1 MQTRKLTEV
10 PRSEF
15 AKETNFIVEIDEEVK
30 RVPGSEIRQL
40 VTDEETRAKAAEK
53 KLGDDLAAEALRAST
68 AENTIADNLTAEI
81 SRASGAE
88 KNLTADLAAEVIR
101 AVGVE
106 KVLEDNIAAEVTR
119 ATSAEKT
126 VAADLEA
133 EATRAETA
141 EKVLTD
147 DLTAE
152 TTRAKAA
159 EEKLTDD
166 LTAETTRAKAR
177 EDGIAADLAEEISRA
192 VNAEIGLAGDLDA
205 EVARA
210 NAAENTLTDNLMAE
224 TTRATGAERV
234 LTDDLTAEINRSQ
247 AAEHEIASD
256 LEAESVRAKAAE
268 KMNADAIS
276 AEATR
281 AKAEESKLQ
290 NSIQTETG
298 RAEAAEASIR
308 STIETNRPV
317 WNDKYTKNEID
328 NKFSALESNTD
339 WKETV
344 ATYDDIATTYPVPQD
359 GWTVNVKDTDY
370 TYRWSGEKWVAI
382 SANAIPKATQSVDG
396 LLSKEDKAAFD
407 DAYSKC
413 HIHTNKSVLDKITQ
427 VLLDNWNA
435 AYSHISDA
443 VKHITAAERTNWNAA
458 HTHISNKSN
467 PHGVTAAQA
476 GAAPA
481 SHTHSYL
488 PLSGGTVTGNVTFN
502 TSLTGLDWNMNTD
515 YAKAYFKNTGD
526 GDTDSY
532 FAFETG
538 DNGNEYFRWLQKSGS
553 TTTELM
559 NLKSDGLRVKGAKV
573 AVEGHTHTKSQI
585 TDMPTKVS
593 QFTNDS
599 GYITQAD
606 VDTSQN
612 HTHANKTVLDKI
624 TQALL
629 DTWNGKAGTSVATQ
643 TANGLMAAADKKK
656 LDGVAAGANNY
667 VHLTTAGNKHIP
679 AGGSSGQFLKWSAN
693 GTAVWANTTTDTT
706 LTKSGV
712 PADAKKVGDELTI
725 IRDEIS
731 AGGDTGALDTRIA
744 AIEANVNKWNSTS
757 MFYNDTQAGI
767 EGYTKLRG
775 KSITLRDSGDNYA
788 HINHYGTYTDIDHV
802 EYVYDGNYKEEK
814 TVALRMAYFSRYG
827 EELEFLKTYRNTKTG
842 ESTNVIKHFLFK
854 DDTPTITDML
864 YTTGSINDARFSLYY
879 SKFGCV
885 VQIEIM
891 DILQSVVANT
901 EYSVQLPE
909 EISRGGPLKGI
920 FSVSDGD
927 FYIKGNHV
935 GFWHI
940 DTIGKLTLTFPVNVT
955 DVGMFNSTFTYIC
968 QPIPN

>member
-40 VTDEETRAKAAEK
+40 VTDEENRAKAAEK

-68 AENTIADNLTAEI
+68 AENTMADNLTEEI

-88 KNLTADLAAEVIR
+88 ENLAADLAAEVTR
-101 AVGVE
+101 AVGAE
-106 KVLEDNIAAEVTR
+106 KILEDNIVAEVTR
-119 ATSAEKT
+119 ATSAEKA

-133 EATRAETA
+133 EAARAETA
-141 EKVLTD
+141 EKVLAD
-147 DLTAE
+147 N
-152 TTRAKAA
+152 
-159 EEKLTDD
+159 

-210 NAAENTLTDNLMAE
+210 NAAENMLMDNLTAE

-234 LTDDLTAEINRSQ
+234 LTDDLMAEINRSQ
-247 AAEHEIASD
+247 AAEHAIASD
-256 LEAESVRAKAAE
+256 LETESARAIAAE
-268 KMNADAIS
+268 KLNADAIS
-276 AEATR
+276 AEAAR

-407 DAYSKC
+407 DVYSKR

-427 VLLDNWNA
+427 ALLDNWTT
-435 AYSHISDA
+435 AYNHISDA

-559 NLKSDGLRVKGAKV
+559 NLKSDGLRVKGTKV

-585 TDMPTKVS
+585 TDMPTKLS

-667 VHLTTAGNKHIP
+667 VHPTTAGNKHIP
-679 AGGSSGQFLKWSAN
+679 AGGSSGQFLKWSAD
-693 GTAVWANTTTDTT
+693 GTAVWAADNNTTYGLATQSANGLMSAPDKKKLDGIATGANNYVHPSTHPASMITQDATHRFATDTEKT
-706 LTKSGV
+706 SWNKILFSATITV
-712 PADAKKVGDELTI
+712 PASGWSASAPYTQTI
-725 IRDEIS
+725 
-731 AGGDTGALDTRIA
+731 
-744 AIEANVNKWNSTS
+744 
-757 MFYNDTQAGI
+757 
-767 EGYTKLRG
+767 
-775 KSITLRDSGDNYA
+775 SITGLTAAMDIMPTLNVTTSSTAAQVASWKKALGMIDD
-788 HINHYGTYTDIDHV
+788 GTTA
-802 EYVYDGNYKEEK
+802 N
-814 TVALRMAYFSRYG
+814 
-827 EELEFLKTYRNTKTG
+827 
-842 ESTNVIKHFLFK
+842 
-854 DDTPTITDML
+854 
-864 YTTGSINDARFSLYY
+864 GSITFKCY
-879 SKFGCV
+879 SKKPTV
-885 VQIEIM
+885 
-891 DILQSVVANT
+891 DIPLYLKSV
-901 EYSVQLPE
+901 
-909 EISRGGPLKGI
+909 
-920 FSVSDGD
+920 
-927 FYIKGNHV
+927 
-935 GFWHI
+935 
-940 DTIGKLTLTFPVNVT
+940 
-955 DVGMFNSTFTYIC
+955 
-968 QPIPN
+968 